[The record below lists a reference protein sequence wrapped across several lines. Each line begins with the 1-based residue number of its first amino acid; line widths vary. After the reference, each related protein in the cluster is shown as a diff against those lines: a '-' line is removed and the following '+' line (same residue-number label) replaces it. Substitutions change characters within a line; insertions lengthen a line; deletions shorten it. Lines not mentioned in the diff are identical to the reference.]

1 MSQKLHHHGCILET
15 FQNIFRMIIPQTSS
29 GQLLLQLSA
38 VNFFPFDDNLPVKG
52 TFLRFSTHLS
62 LSKSWCGATYYV
74 GVISRPINTP

>member
-1 MSQKLHHHGCILET
+1 
-15 FQNIFRMIIPQTSS
+15 MIIPQTSS

-74 GVISRPINTP
+74 GVPLDETHLDAVRGLI